1 MENGE
6 EWSGVPNVLPGD
18 AVAAAQD
25 GQGSSQ
31 ETTCPHAGA
40 VSHAWLLTLETWLGW
55 LKNFFFCSIFILM
68 KQVQVAT
75 TTWLDSTALEHCPAR
90 VCFKEISG
98 SRSVAPG
105 PATAA
110 TRHLAEMWIIRQ
122 HPRPTSS
129 ERMGLEPII

>member
-55 LKNFFFCSIFILM
+55 LKNFFFLFHFYFNEAGAGGHDYL
-68 KQVQVAT
+68 V
-75 TTWLDSTALEHCPAR
+75 
-90 VCFKEISG
+90 G
-98 SRSVAPG
+98 
-105 PATAA
+105 
-110 TRHLAEMWIIRQ
+110 
-122 HPRPTSS
+122 
-129 ERMGLEPII
+129 